1 MRNHSPTQQFKEARQ
16 IAADHNMF
24 VVDKGGRFLLYRK
37 TPARPV
43 YLGMR
48 ADAAAFRS
56 FVCKCAN
63 FK

>member
-1 MRNHSPTQQFKEARQ
+1 MRNHSPQQQFKEARQ

-37 TPARPV
+37 APARPV

-48 ADAAAFRS
+48 ADVAAFRS

>member
-1 MRNHSPTQQFKEARQ
+1 MRTHSPQQQFKEARQ

-24 VVDKGGRFLLYRK
+24 VVDKGDQFLLYRK
-37 TPARPV
+37 TPTRPV

-48 ADAAAFRS
+48 SNAAAFRS
-56 FVCKCAN
+56 FVCKCAD